1 MAGETVTLVFEL
13 DALKRVRDPQ
23 AVVVDAR
30 RWAQNVCLATSDP
43 TVAKTF
49 STTNLLRWECQVA
62 PTASALQQL
71 PQRFQT
77 DRYVL
82 VGEASGRPDYLPT
95 DQWEYRN
102 LVVAAEAA
110 NWELETQKR
119 TLRQRW
125 ADRLPSLRGLSES
138 VTHD

>member
-49 STTNLLRWECQVA
+49 STTNLLRWECQVE
-62 PTASALQQL
+62 PIASTFQQS
-71 PQRFQT
+71 PSGSRRIDT
-77 DRYVL
+77 SWS
-82 VGEASGRPDYLPT
+82 GASSGRPDYLPA
-95 DQWEYRN
+95 DQWDYRN
-102 LVVAAEAA
+102 LAVAAKVA
-110 NWELETQKR
+110 NWEIETQQPP
-119 TLRQRW
+119 LLQRW
-125 ADRLPSLRGLSES
+125 VERLASLRGLPE
-138 VTHD
+138 